1 MSKIT
6 IDIEYVKDCLS
17 KIGYQISDC
26 IEKENNGKFW
36 QIKFHN
42 SGAVVNIYDTNNK
55 NNTCVNGKCEGEEK
69 KELKELVDNIKCKR
83 IEIDSINS
91 EIVNLI
97 NSKKEDENY
106 DFKREW
112 HDSKKLGDLIHD
124 ILCLS
129 NNTRGKDSYLIFG
142 VSNNFEIC
150 GVDKQKNSEEIYDLL
165 KGIKFAGDHMPKVEI
180 KHIYYQSKKI
190 DVLVCKKSKYIPIYL
205 AERYRD
211 VNPFHIYTRVGDTNT
226 PKAKNA
232 SYEDV
237 EKLWEMH
244 FNISKE

>member
-17 KIGYQISDC
+17 EIGYQISDC

-42 SGAVVNIYDTNNK
+42 SGAIVNIYDTNNK
-55 NNTCVNGKCEGEEK
+55 NNTCVNGKCEGEEN

-112 HDSKKLGDLIHD
+112 YDSANQGD
-124 ILCLS
+124 
-129 NNTRGKDSYLIFG
+129 
-142 VSNNFEIC
+142 
-150 GVDKQKNSEEIYDLL
+150 
-165 KGIKFAGDHMPKVEI
+165 
-180 KHIYYQSKKI
+180 
-190 DVLVCKKSKYIPIYL
+190 
-205 AERYRD
+205 
-211 VNPFHIYTRVGDTNT
+211 
-226 PKAKNA
+226 
-232 SYEDV
+232 
-237 EKLWEMH
+237 
-244 FNISKE
+244 